1 MYRSVSYERGN
12 PLQMGEVEEDQHAGE
27 YPLNNA
33 FALNDHVS
41 INNGTPCTLNPE
53 PSTLNT

>member
-1 MYRSVSYERGN
+1 MN
-12 PLQMGEVEEDQHAGE
+12 EVEEGKHAGE

-41 INNGTPCTLNPE
+41 IINGMPYTLNPK
-53 PSTLNT
+53 P